1 MRTVEY
7 LFGSAQLAGL
17 FWPAVVVGLL
27 VSVLCAVLSP
37 LVVLKRMSFIGQGV
51 SHAAFAGVGLAM
63 LLGLSGEGASGLGL
77 VAVVGATCVAAALGI
92 AALSDRKGLNA
103 DTAIGIVLVTAMAV
117 GFVLIQQALVG
128 MRAEGRTPRFGVESV
143 LFGSMLGVRWGDAA
157 AAAVV
162 VVGELVVLWWYRR
175 RVLFWAFD
183 EVGAASCGVGV
194 GATRTL
200 LLVLLALA
208 IVVTM
213 RLAGVVLATALLVLP
228 GATALRCSS
237 RLWPVFW
244 ISAAAGLAGVVL
256 GLVVSFELDWQPG
269 PAIVLVQAA
278 LYGAAWI
285 VRPAGRRRGGRR
297 EEPVG
302 A

>member
-1 MRTVEY
+1 MRTAEY
-7 LFGSAQLAGL
+7 LFGSPELAAI

-37 LVVLKRMSFIGQGV
+37 LVVLRRMSFIGQGV

-63 LLGLSGEGASGLGL
+63 VFGLGAGQAGDWGV
-77 VAVVGATCVAAALGI
+77 VAVVALTCVAAAIGI

-103 DTAIGIVLVTAMAV
+103 DTAIGIVLVSAMAL
-117 GFVLIQQALVG
+117 GFVLIQHASEA
-128 MRAEGRTPRFGVESV
+128 MRARGETPGFGVESV
-143 LFGSMLGVRWGDAA
+143 LFGSVLGVRWGDAVA
-157 AAAVV
+157 AGVV
-162 VVGELVVLWWYRR
+162 VAVELVLLWWHRR
-175 RVLFWAFD
+175 RLLFWAFD
-183 EVGAASCGVGV
+183 SVGAAAAGVRV

-228 GATALRCSS
+228 GATALRCST
-237 RLWPVFW
+237 RLWPVFA
-244 ISAAAGLAGVVL
+244 ISAAAGLAGVAI

-269 PAIVLVQAA
+269 PAIVLTQVVLYAGACVVGVVRSRRAA
-278 LYGAAWI
+278 RVATA
-285 VRPAGRRRGGRR
+285 
-297 EEPVG
+297 
-302 A
+302 